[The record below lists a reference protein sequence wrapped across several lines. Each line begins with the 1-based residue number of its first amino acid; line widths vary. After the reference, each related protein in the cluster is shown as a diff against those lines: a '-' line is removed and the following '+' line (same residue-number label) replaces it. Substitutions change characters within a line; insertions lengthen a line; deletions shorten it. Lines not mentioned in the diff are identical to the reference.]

1 MKRLTAWICCAL
13 LVVPQA
19 LLAAPPRKADRPEP
33 VPRNGWLRLACPVEG
48 ARFVIDEESP
58 ENATSGTTPLPA
70 PIPLPPGTHT
80 VRVVKD
86 GYLPFSE
93 VFDIVAGQTVEVE
106 VDLIFYSG
114 TLQALSSP
122 SGAEVQVDGATVG
135 RTPLEQMVAI
145 GEHVVRFSMPG
156 YVEEVRRVQVRTGQT
171 TELTVRMV
179 SEAEAR
185 KTAEGPVFW
194 KQWWFWTVIGVVAGG
209 AVAAGVA
216 IPLTRSSSRAAEPDG
231 QISLP

>member
-1 MKRLTAWICCAL
+1 MRRLAAWTCCL
-13 LVVPQA
+13 LLAIPQG
-19 LLAAPPRKADRPEP
+19 LWAAPPGKGGRPESP
-33 VPRNGWLRLACPVEG
+33 SRIGWLQITCPVEG
-48 ARFVIDEESP
+48 ARFVIDEENEADSI
-58 ENATSGTTPLPA
+58 AGTTPLST

-93 VFDIVAGQTVEVE
+93 VFDVKPGQTVEVE

-114 TLQALSSP
+114 TLRALTAP
-122 SGAEVQVDGATVG
+122 SGAEVQVDGASVG

-145 GEHVVRFSMPG
+145 GEHVVRFTLPG
-156 YVEEVRRVQVRTGQT
+156 HVEEVRRVQVRTGQT
-171 TELTVRMV
+171 TEVTVRLV

-185 KTAEGPVFW
+185 KASEGPVFW

-216 IPLTRSSSRAAEPDG
+216 IPMTRSSSRAATPDG
-231 QISLP
+231 EIALP

>member
-1 MKRLTAWICCAL
+1 MRRIAAWTCCAL
-13 LVVPQA
+13 LVIPQG
-19 LLAAPPRKADRPEP
+19 LWAAPPRKAGRTESPE
-33 VPRNGWLRLACPVEG
+33 RNGWLRLSCPVEG
-48 ARFVIDEESP
+48 ARFVIDEESG
-58 ENATSGTTPLPA
+58 EEAIAGTTPLST

-93 VFDIVAGQTVEVE
+93 VFDVAPGQTAEVE
-106 VDLIFYSG
+106 ADLIFYSG
-114 TLQALSSP
+114 TLRALSAP
-122 SGAEVQVDGATVG
+122 SGAEVQVDGASVG

-145 GEHVVRFSMPG
+145 GEHVVRLSLPG
-156 YVEEVRRVQVRTGQT
+156 HVEEVRRVQIRTGQA
-171 TELTVRMV
+171 TEITVRLV
-179 SEAEAR
+179 TEAEAR
-185 KTAEGPVFW
+185 KASEGPVFW

-231 QISLP
+231 QITLP